1 MRPHTGIGVTA
12 IFTALSL
19 LAGMVVVMAG
29 GQRGTTRAPGQPGF
43 DTGTVALQ
51 VTNRPGVMVTNKPM
65 VMARQNGPWVVSFAD
80 PEMGAGTALEFLQ
93 VGIPYRFTWPGGL
106 LEEHI
111 VRTVFKDGWVQVE
124 QPAGTARSL
133 NTSAVTT
140 IDEITP

>member
-1 MRPHTGIGVTA
+1 M
-12 IFTALSL
+12 
-19 LAGMVVVMAG
+19 
-29 GQRGTTRAPGQPGF
+29 
-43 DTGTVALQ
+43 Q